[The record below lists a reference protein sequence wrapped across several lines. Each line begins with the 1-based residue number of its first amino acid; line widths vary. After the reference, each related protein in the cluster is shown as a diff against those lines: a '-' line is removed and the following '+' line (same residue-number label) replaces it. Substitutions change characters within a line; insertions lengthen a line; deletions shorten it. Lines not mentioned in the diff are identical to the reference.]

1 VSEYGGEREGGR
13 EGRDG
18 EVEERW
24 RRREDRRGRGDR
36 EVEEIER

>member
-1 VSEYGGEREGGR
+1 MYVIDYGGEREGGR

-24 RRREDRRGRGDR
+24 RVMAEIKMEAERRQNR
-36 EVEEIER
+36 